1 MTVAVLA
8 HKKYSF
14 NCKLFHDLNT
24 TSFLK
29 SDDDLV
35 PFSFLF
41 IGFGQSRSPRVAV
54 NHARYMEELIK
65 ALSIARP
72 IVVSPSMSG
81 AYFLPYVLHGKICI
95 FFLLLNPSTTEEVVF
110 KTYSH

>member
-14 NCKLFHDLNT
+14 NCKLFHDLYT

-29 SDDDLV
+29 
-35 PFSFLF
+35 FLF
-41 IGFGQSRSPRVAV
+41 IGFGQSRGPRVAV

-65 ALSIARP
+65 ALPIARP
-72 IVVSPSMSG
+72 TVVSPSMSG